1 MVVGRKTRSIYAEAF
16 VKTKRF
22 AQASEPSDSNL
33 LLDRGYRGGTTGRTE
48 NDMTIRSALRKRK
61 NREFVIP
68 LDVPSELLPVKH
80 RLSRAAMRIAK
91 VLVGPADQS
100 SDE

>member
-1 MVVGRKTRSIYAEAF
+1 
-16 VKTKRF
+16 
-22 AQASEPSDSNL
+22 
-33 LLDRGYRGGTTGRTE
+33 
-48 NDMTIRSALRKRK
+48 MTIRSALRKRK